1 MTFNIRIKTC
11 ITWVAF
17 MLIALI
23 FIGCNNAKDN
33 SLKKYDRFLFRVFEK
48 GHFNGNVL
56 VIKNGEPVYQGAFGT
71 SNLDSVDSLQLSS
84 VFRLASVSKQ
94 FTAMGIMLLKD
105 AGELSYDQ
113 DIKYYIPKLP
123 YEGISIRH
131 LLNHVSGLPDYVN
144 LMDHSWKPE
153 LKYNDPERLI
163 SGNDDIINSLVEEK
177 PDILFPAGERF
188 EYSNTGYVLLATIIE
203 RVSGLPFGQFLN
215 ERVFTPTGM
224 ESTLVY
230 DYIPGPDPSMPFK
243 VFGYVT
249 DKESEDRYSLDAH
262 YLNGAQGDGG
272 IYSTV
277 QDLARWDRILYT
289 DELVK
294 RETLEE
300 AFMPARLNNGEFTNY
315 GFGWFFG
322 ESPTHRKVVE
332 HGGGW
337 VGFRTYIYREIEENN
352 CIILLS
358 NNSCEI
364 MPMMLKVLKKILHN

>member
-1 MTFNIRIKTC
+1 MSLNIRIKTC
-11 ITWVAF
+11 IIWAAI
-17 MLIALI
+17 MLIVPL
-23 FIGCNNAKDN
+23 FISCNNLKD
-33 SLKKYDRFLFRVFEK
+33 SSVRKYDRFLFRVFEK

-56 VIKNGEPVYQGAFGT
+56 VIKNGEPVYQGAFGI

-94 FTAMGIMLLKD
+94 FTAMGIMILKE

-113 DIKYYIPKLP
+113 DIKYYFPELP

-163 SGNDDIINSLVEEK
+163 SGNTDIINLLVEKK
-177 PDILFPAGERF
+177 PDILFPAGDRF

-243 VFGYVT
+243 VFGYMT

-289 DELVK
+289 DELVQRKPLRRLSCQQGLTMENLQTTVLGGFSANHQLIGRLLNTAEDGLDSGPIYTGRLK
-294 RETLEE
+294 RIT
-300 AFMPARLNNGEFTNY
+300 A
-315 GFGWFFG
+315 
-322 ESPTHRKVVE
+322 
-332 HGGGW
+332 
-337 VGFRTYIYREIEENN
+337 
-352 CIILLS
+352 
-358 NNSCEI
+358 
-364 MPMMLKVLKKILHN
+364 